1 MVIRRNHIFCFI
13 ILFLILFSLVSCK
26 SKDQI
31 KLLSDKVIDLEENSK
46 KLNHT
51 IEGLEEANQE
61 LHSKNDE
68 LLKNN
73 EQLKLEI
80 EDFKSS
86 NKKLLED
93 NRTLKKQNVELK
105 NKLEASLT
113 NKDSNSDIQV
123 DKLAYLTFD
132 DGPSDN
138 TPKILDILKEN
149 NVKATF
155 FVNGHPERKEIYKR
169 IISEGHV
176 IGNHTYSHDYAVLYK
191 TIDFFDNDKQKLD
204 SFIFEIT
211 GIKPQI
217 LRFPG
222 GSNNRVS
229 YNYGGIDFMNKLTT
243 HIKQSGIKYFD
254 WNVDSTDA
262 SVSTQSKD
270 KIIFEVLNGS
280 KGKKQ
285 AIILMHDSK
294 PKTTTILAL
303 PSIIKGL
310 KEQGFSFSILS
321 SESNAIQFK

>member
-1 MVIRRNHIFCFI
+1 M
-13 ILFLILFSLVSCK
+13 
-26 SKDQI
+26 
-31 KLLSDKVIDLEENSK
+31 SDKVIELEENSK
-46 KLNHT
+46 KLNLT
-51 IEGLEEANQE
+51 IDGLEKANEE

-73 EQLKLEI
+73 EKLKLEM
-80 EDFKSS
+80 EDLKSS

-93 NRTLKKQNVELK
+93 NSTLKKQNIELE

-113 NKDSNSDIQV
+113 NKNFYSDIQV

-149 NVKATF
+149 NIKATF

-176 IGNHTYSHDYAVLYK
+176 IGNHTYSHDYAALYK
-191 TIDFFDNDKQKLD
+191 TIEAFDNDKQKLD
-204 SFIFEIT
+204 NFIFGIT

-229 YNYGGIDFMNKLTT
+229 YNYGGVDFMSKLTT

-270 KIIFEVLNGS
+270 KIISGVLNGS

-285 AIILMHDSK
+285 AVILMHDSN
-294 PKTTTILAL
+294 PKTTTVLAL

-310 KEQGFSFSILS
+310 KEQGFRFSILS
-321 SESNAIQFK
+321 SEVNAIQFK